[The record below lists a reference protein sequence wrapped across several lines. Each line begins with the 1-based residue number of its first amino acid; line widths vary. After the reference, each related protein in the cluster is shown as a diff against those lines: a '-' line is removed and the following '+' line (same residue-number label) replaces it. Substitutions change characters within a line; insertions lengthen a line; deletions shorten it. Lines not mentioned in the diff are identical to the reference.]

1 MTITEF
7 ASARNEQ
14 AQTVSIFI
22 KRHPEQFEG
31 HTKKVGKTVEL
42 DEVALEILEKQ
53 YPLPRPVQLL
63 NGVDPAEYQAVL
75 KEKADAVS
83 DLAEARNII
92 IMMKDKMMEKEK
104 LLAQAEAQKIL
115 LEDRESQLKIAT
127 EEGEKKDTEID
138 LQKKKIEEQNR
149 QLEELKNENERL
161 KNRSLFERIFNK

>member
-1 MTITEF
+1 MNISEF
-7 ASARNEQ
+7 ARSRGVEP
-14 AQTVSIFI
+14 QTVRHYVNDHEYI
-22 KRHPEQFEG
+22 KK

-42 DEVALEILEKQ
+42 SEEAIEFLDKI
-53 YPLPRPVQLL
+53 YPLPRPVQLM
-63 NGVDPAEYQAVL
+63 NGVDPDEHKAVQDKL
-75 KEKADAVS
+75 TAAQEF
-83 DLAEARNII
+83 II
-92 IMMKDKMMEKEK
+92 KLQNKMMEDQK

>member
-1 MTITEF
+1 MNLTEF
-7 ASARNEQ
+7 
-14 AQTVSIFI
+14 
-22 KRHPEQFEG
+22 
-31 HTKKVGKTVEL
+31 
-42 DEVALEILEKQ
+42 
-53 YPLPRPVQLL
+53 
-63 NGVDPAEYQAVL
+63 
-75 KEKADAVS
+75 
-83 DLAEARNII
+83 AEARNVKINAVSNYLSRHPEIKKHTVRIGKETELTPQAIDMLDSVYPLPKPIQIMTGVDPDEHKRVQTELEII
-92 IMMKDKMMEKEK
+92 RKKYDATLEKITVLQDKMMEDQK

>member
-1 MTITEF
+1 MNISEF
-7 ASARNEQ
+7 ARSRGIEP
-14 AQTVSIFI
+14 QTVRHYVNDHEDI
-22 KRHPEQFEG
+22 KK

-42 DEVALEILEKQ
+42 SDEAIELLDKI
-53 YPLPRPVQLL
+53 YPLPRPVQLV
-63 NGVDPAEYQAVL
+63 NGVDPDEHKAVQDKL
-75 KEKADAVS
+75 TAAQEF
-83 DLAEARNII
+83 II
-92 IMMKDKMMEKEK
+92 KLQNKMMEDQK

-127 EEGEKKDTEID
+127 EEGEKKDTEIV

>member
-1 MTITEF
+1 MNITEF
-7 ASARNEQ
+7 AGARNEQ
-14 AQTVSIFI
+14 AQTISIYI
-22 KRHPEQFEG
+22 KRHPELFEG
-31 HTKKVGKTVEL
+31 HTRKVGKTVEL

-53 YPLPRPVQLL
+53 YPLPRPVQLM
-63 NGVDPAEYQAVL
+63 NGVDPEEHKAVQDKL
-75 KEKADAVS
+75 TAAQEF
-83 DLAEARNII
+83 II
-92 IMMKDKMMEKEK
+92 KLQDKMMEDQK

-149 QLEELKNENERL
+149 QLEELKLENERL

>member
-1 MTITEF
+1 MNITEF

-14 AQTVSIFI
+14 SQTISIFI

-31 HTKKVGKTVEL
+31 HTRKVGKTVEL

-63 NGVDPAEYQAVL
+63 NGVDPEEHKAVVDKLSSAQEY
-75 KEKADAVS
+75 
-83 DLAEARNII
+83 II
-92 IMMKDKMMEKEK
+92 KLHETVEQLKDKVNENEK
-104 LLAQAEAQKIL
+104 LIAQAEAQKIL
-115 LEDRESQLKIAT
+115 LEDKNSQLEAAR

-138 LQKKKIEEQNR
+138 EQKKKIEEQNR

>member
-1 MTITEF
+1 MNITEF

-14 AQTVSIFI
+14 SQTISIFI

-31 HTKKVGKTVEL
+31 HTRKVGKTVEL

-53 YPLPRPVQLL
+53 YPLPRPVQLM
-63 NGVDPAEYQAVL
+63 NGVDPEEHKAVQDKL
-75 KEKADAVS
+75 TAAQEF
-83 DLAEARNII
+83 II
-92 IMMKDKMMEKEK
+92 KLQDKMMEDQK

-149 QLEELKNENERL
+149 QLEELKLENERL

>member
-1 MTITEF
+1 MNISEF
-7 ASARNEQ
+7 ARSRGIEP
-14 AQTVSIFI
+14 QTVRHYVNDHEYI
-22 KRHPEQFEG
+22 KK

-42 DEVALEILEKQ
+42 SEEAIELLDKI
-53 YPLPRPVQLL
+53 YPLPRPVQLM
-63 NGVDPAEYQAVL
+63 NGVDPDEHKAVQDKL
-75 KEKADAVS
+75 TAAQEF
-83 DLAEARNII
+83 II
-92 IMMKDKMMEKEK
+92 KLQNKMMEDQK

>member
-1 MTITEF
+1 MNISEF
-7 ASARNEQ
+7 ARSRGIEP
-14 AQTVSIFI
+14 QTVRHYVNDHEYI
-22 KRHPEQFEG
+22 KK

-42 DEVALEILEKQ
+42 SEEAIELLDKI
-53 YPLPRPVQLL
+53 YPLPRPVQLV
-63 NGVDPAEYQAVL
+63 NGVDPEEHKDVQDKLTAAQEF
-75 KEKADAVS
+75 
-83 DLAEARNII
+83 II
-92 IMMKDKMMEKEK
+92 KLQNKMMEDQK